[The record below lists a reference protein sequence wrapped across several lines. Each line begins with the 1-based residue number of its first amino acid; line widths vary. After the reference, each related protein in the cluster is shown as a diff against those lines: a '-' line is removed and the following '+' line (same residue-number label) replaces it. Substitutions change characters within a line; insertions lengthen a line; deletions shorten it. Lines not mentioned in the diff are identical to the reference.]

1 VDRDLEAVTA
11 KKPAKSAGAILAERR
26 PDDTDAQATAR
37 TVLRPTIGAAIATQ
51 AVYGTA
57 VAGELL
63 DVGAL
68 AEDLGEQVGKVRDG
82 DMARV
87 EAVLVAQAHTL
98 DALFNRLTQ
107 RAMAQ
112 EHLRQFDTFLRLALK
127 AQAQAR
133 ATVEALAEIK
143 NPRPVA
149 FVRQANIAQNQ
160 QVNNAGDVPGP
171 GAGTRAHGN
180 VEIVQNGLLGGDD
193 GGERLDPT
201 TSGGAGRGDPALEA
215 VDALDRPDDRRR

>member
-1 VDRDLEAVTA
+1 MDRDLEAVTA

-149 FVRQANIAQNQ
+149 FVKQANVGQNI
-160 QVNNAGDVPGP
+160 QVNN
-171 GAGTRAHGN
+171 GTAAPTASDPAHENIGTA
-180 VEIVQNGLLGGDD
+180 QNGLLEVSD
-193 GGERLDPT
+193 GERLDT
-201 TSGGAGRGDPALEA
+201 RAAGTAGRGDPAMEA
-215 VDALDRPDDRRR
+215 VDTFDRAQDRHW